1 MRACSFT
8 GKTLSN
14 VLPYLRGGLRRVA
27 DLLVPQH
34 CFVCGQAFGASVVC
48 GRCAAALPFHPPA
61 ACPVCAVPTTDGG
74 VCGQCLCEPPAFDAT
89 RALFSYAFPVDR
101 LVQALKY
108 RARFGVA
115 AYFTRLLAGLGPPA
129 DIDLL
134 VPMPLHVTRLRE
146 RGFNQAVE
154 IARPLARR
162 WRLPIG
168 LACAVRIRHV
178 VPQASLPWRERAANV
193 HGAFGCAASPA
204 GRRIL
209 VIDDVMTTG
218 ATLDALART
227 LKRYGALRVENLVVA
242 RTLPP

>member
-14 VLPYLRGGLRRVA
+14 VLSHLRGGLHRIV

-34 CFVCGQAFGASVVC
+34 CFVCGQVSGTSAVC
-48 GRCAAALPFHPPA
+48 GRCAPALPFHPPA
-61 ACPVCAVPTTDGG
+61 VCPVCAVPTTDGR

-108 RARFGVA
+108 RSHFGVA
-115 AYFTRLLAGLGPPA
+115 AYFTRLLAGLGPPSG
-129 DIDLL
+129 IDLL
-134 VPMPLHVTRLRE
+134 VPMPLHVARLRE

-162 WRLPIG
+162 WRLPVG
-168 LACAVRIRHV
+168 LACAVRVRHA
-178 VPQASLPWRERAANV
+178 VPQASLPWRERTTNV
-193 HGAFGCAASPA
+193 RGVFGCGASPA

-227 LKRYGALRVENLVVA
+227 LKRHGALRVENLVVA